1 MMSLNLKLQSSASK
15 NQARH
20 IDLEVKRI
28 EAREAQELLSIIQP
42 YLPQVYVESDTD
54 ATHCYLF
61 FQRLAAKLD
70 LINTAAAQNHSLPES
85 LNGAVSGVLVGVCEV
100 RVLSL

>member
-1 MMSLNLKLQSSASK
+1 MMSLNLRLQSSASK

-28 EAREAQELLSIIQP
+28 EAREAHELLSIIQP

-54 ATHCYLF
+54 ATSCYLF
-61 FQRLAAKLD
+61 FQRLAAKVD
-70 LINTAAAQNHSLPES
+70 LINAVVAQTHNLPEA
-85 LNGAVSGVLVGVCEV
+85 LNGPVSDVLVGICEV
-100 RVLSL
+100 RV